1 MKHLHLN
8 PAPGATRGFSVM
20 ELLVVLAIVGIVAAI
35 ALPMA
40 QPAMSLYE
48 IGGQAHAVA
57 YDVSLAKMQ
66 AASGFTQSRLYV
78 DLSGNRYHLES
89 WNQTTSIWTTQ
100 GGITQLAPGMGFGY
114 GALSAPPP
122 DTQGTIGQASACT
135 DKCAGCSGAA
145 LIANT
150 SCVLFNSRGTP
161 IDATGQLPDG
171 RSFQTPAQM
180 MMLLMQDPQVRGCIT
195 TCGIPTCRRSRRWWT
210 WSRMAGRFRRWCRRA
225 RPAWCSFWIAA
236 RGKPSSAWRSG
247 PYRRAMFRASGIR
260 PRSRSR

>member
-161 IDATGQLPDG
+161 IDATGTPIATDAVYLTDGHVVYGVVVSLGGLTQL
-171 RSFQTPAQM
+171 
-180 MMLLMQDPQVRGCIT
+180 
-195 TCGIPTCRRSRRWWT
+195 WWT
-210 WSRMAGRFRRWCRRA
+210 PTWTT
-225 RPAWCSFWIAA
+225 AWQ
-236 RGKPSSAWRSG
+236 KQ
-247 PYRRAMFRASGIR
+247 
-260 PRSRSR
+260 